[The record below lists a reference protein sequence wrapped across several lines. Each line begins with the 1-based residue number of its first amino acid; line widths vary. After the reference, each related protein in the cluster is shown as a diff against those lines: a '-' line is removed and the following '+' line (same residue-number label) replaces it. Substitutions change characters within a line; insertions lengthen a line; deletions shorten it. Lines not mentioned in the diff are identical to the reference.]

1 MAQII
6 PSFCCSQG
14 QIREDRSFSWKR
26 SISASSLRWSAKS
39 RRFWPEE
46 KQIIINTQIEPE
58 LFASVDETFY
68 IRMLVN
74 LISNAICY
82 GNEGGHIL
90 VSCFRQNGFITG
102 SVEDDGIGI
111 SAEDLPH
118 IWDRVLPGRYLRSA
132 SGHSGLG
139 LSMVK
144 WIIEAHGGT
153 FTAESIPGK
162 GTIFTFL
169 LPGRKKI
176 NFCFPLMFL

>member
-1 MAQII
+1 
-6 PSFCCSQG
+6 
-14 QIREDRSFSWKR
+14 
-26 SISASSLRWSAKS
+26 
-39 RRFWPEE
+39 
-46 KQIIINTQIEPE
+46 
-58 LFASVDETFY
+58 
-68 IRMLVN
+68 MLVN

-118 IWDRVLPGRYLRSA
+118 IWDRFYRADTSRSA

-153 FTAESIPGK
+153 ITAESIPGK

-169 LPGRKKI
+169 LPEEKK
-176 NFCFPLMFL
+176 